1 MGAPP
6 PPPPVNLMS
15 SMAMSPAQ
23 EGPLT
28 PMNDTSGW
36 LTPPKLIDAESHL
49 FPLFPFELHTLRPD
63 TSTISVSMLL
73 PYMWYL
79 KVMVSF
85 PPRIRGGVFKT
96 AFWPGLRGAE
106 VSMYI

>member
-1 MGAPP
+1 
-6 PPPPVNLMS
+6 
-15 SMAMSPAQ
+15 MSPAQ
-23 EGPLT
+23 ELPLT

-36 LTPPKLIDAESHL
+36 LLTPSILTDADFQA
-49 FPLFPFELHTLRPD
+49 FPLLPFRLNLFWPD
-63 TSTISVSMLL
+63 TSTISSLMLL

-96 AFWPGLRGAE
+96 AFWPGRRGDE